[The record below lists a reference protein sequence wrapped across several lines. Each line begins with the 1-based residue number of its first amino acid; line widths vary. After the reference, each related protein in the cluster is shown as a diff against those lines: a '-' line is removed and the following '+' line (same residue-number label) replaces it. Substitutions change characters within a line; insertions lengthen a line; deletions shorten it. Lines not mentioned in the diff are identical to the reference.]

1 MARIE
6 RKRIQPQRE
15 KQNWPV
21 PVIVLS
27 GIALVGLA
35 WLYAQSAPIR
45 ETMVPARPARMADLE
60 LPGGVNLS
68 VPEGSLNFSLQ
79 QWLADTTD
87 TAVPRRFAFDGLDFE
102 ANSAKLMPDSVAT
115 INSLVTILKA
125 YPAVAVRLEIHS
137 ENGNDALPG
146 KQLSLDRAIALR
158 ELMIRRGIDE
168 TRIDAEGYADENP
181 FAANWT
187 EEGRARN
194 RRVELV
200 VAQR

>member
-1 MARIE
+1 MT
-6 RKRIQPQRE
+6 P
-15 KQNWPV
+15 NWPV

-45 ETMVPARPARMADLE
+45 ETMVPARAARMADLD

-68 VPEGSLNFSLQ
+68 VPEGSTNYRLQ

-87 TAVPRRFAFDGLDFE
+87 ATVPKRFAFHDLDFE
-102 ANSAKLMPDSVAT
+102 ADSAKLTPDSVAT

-137 ENGNDALPG
+137 ENSSDALAG
-146 KQLSLDRAIALR
+146 KQLSFDRAITLR
-158 ELMIRRGIDE
+158 ELIIRKGIEE
-168 TRIDAEGYADENP
+168 TRIDAEGYGDEIP
-181 FAANWT
+181 GTANQT

-194 RRVELV
+194 RRIELV
-200 VAQR
+200 VAER